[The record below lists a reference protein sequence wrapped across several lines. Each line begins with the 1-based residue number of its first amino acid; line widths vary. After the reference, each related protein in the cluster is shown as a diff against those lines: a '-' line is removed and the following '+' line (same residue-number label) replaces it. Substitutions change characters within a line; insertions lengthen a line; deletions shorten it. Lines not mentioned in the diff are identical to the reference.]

1 MSFKSYLYVLDN
13 KIIGAGCGKLIK
25 HDGKEVINLET
36 SEEIM
41 KNWRDYDLD
50 YKGQPVL
57 SQQKIVE
64 YKSAKIRAVRNNY
77 LVKYVDPKQLFLVW
91 NSLTDED
98 KAKYTSYRI
107 YLLDYTKEPEWYEH
121 NPKTFEEWTRTD
133 LDS

>member
-25 HDGKEVINLET
+25 HDGKEVINIET

-50 YKGQPVL
+50 DKGQPVI

-64 YKSAKIRAVRNNY
+64 HKSSKIRAVRNSY

-107 YLLDYTKEPEWYEH
+107 YLLDYTKLPEWYEH
-121 NPKTFEEWTRTD
+121 NPKTFEEWKRTD

>member
-13 KIIGAGCGKLIK
+13 QIIGAGCGKIIK
-25 HDGKEVINLET
+25 HDGKEVTNLET
-36 SEEIM
+36 SEDIM
-41 KNWRDYDLD
+41 KNWRDYDLND
-50 YKGQPVL
+50 KGQPVI

-64 YKSAKIRAVRNNY
+64 CKSAKIRAVRNSY
-77 LVKYVDPKQLFLVW
+77 LVKYVDTKQLFLVW

-107 YLLDYTKEPEWYEH
+107 YLLDYTKLPEWYEH
-121 NPKTFEEWTRTD
+121 NPKTFEEWTSTD